1 MQQVKAEKTV
11 QMSAMQTSKGADD
24 TKSDPTIITMKN
36 SVLHALLTLSKFP
49 LPAPLPAPMV
59 TKFQLSTVIYPTKLL
74 SSFKTVRLPR
84 ENHTILQGSPL
95 LFLKEV
101 APTPQHL
108 EIFKYSNRNP
118 RTIASKLASHG
129 DAGNHLKARKP
140 CPNSK
145 ER

>member
-59 TKFQLSTVIYPTKLL
+59 TKFQLSTVIYPTKLF
-74 SSFKTVRLPR
+74 SSLRPSVSHAKIT
-84 ENHTILQGSPL
+84 
-95 LFLKEV
+95 LFCKV
-101 APTPQHL
+101 ARY
-108 EIFKYSNRNP
+108 FS
-118 RTIASKLASHG
+118 
-129 DAGNHLKARKP
+129 
-140 CPNSK
+140 
-145 ER
+145 